1 MPFYICICI
10 LDSSYFLGIIS
21 DGLFIVPTTDL
32 VTGNKK
38 HPNTAF
44 NQA

>member
-1 MPFYICICI
+1 MILYVSRCI
-10 LDSSYFLGIIS
+10 LDGSYFLGKIS

-38 HPNTAF
+38 HPNTPF